1 MMEKNIKLG
10 LTENTLALLSKQLP
24 ESIITKLKPIEQQ
37 VYMSFDSFC
46 LVLKGLLGDDAF
58 EVHKDTI
65 LNYASQIESDED
77 TLQQDLYSSENDR
90 TSIYPYDPSK
100 ADIDIR
106 EDPQTVY
113 ELVQR
118 KWDRKLIVMPDFQ
131 RKYIWK
137 PEQQSLFIESVLLNF
152 PLPPL
157 YINKDTKGKYIVVDG
172 RQRITTLRRF
182 LKNKFRL
189 QGLRAF
195 PKLND
200 KNFDE
205 LIAINSEFQTKIED
219 RKLLVYLIQPTVPME
234 MVYDIF
240 NRINTGGTQLER
252 QEIRNCIYLGK
263 ATDFLKKL
271 AAKGVF
277 KQAID
282 YGISNNRAKD
292 QEAILRF
299 LAFRIFDHKSTYKS
313 SMNDFVEN
321 AMKYMN
327 GLCNDELLQLE
338 KDFEKAMRYTF
349 DFFNINNFRIPTEN
363 TRGRVNI
370 AVLETVAGFF
380 ASKSEKFL
388 KHNKAQIKANYSL
401 LIKDENYIDAVRFST
416 GDKKRVLTRF
426 DIAFETL
433 TLECENV

>member
-1 MMEKNIKLG
+1 MEKNIKIE
-10 LTENTLALLSKQLP
+10 LTENTFDFLSKTLP
-24 ESIITKLKPIEQQ
+24 ENIIGKLKPIEAQ
-37 VYMSFDSFC
+37 VYNSFDVFSSI
-46 LVLKGLLGDDAF
+46 LKGLLGDDF
-58 EVHKDTI
+58 EEYKDTI
-65 LNYASQIESDED
+65 LNYAVQIESDED
-77 TLQQDLYSSENDR
+77 TLQQDTYINENGK
-90 TSIYPYDPSK
+90 TSIYPYDLSK

-113 ELVQR
+113 ELVKR
-118 KWDRKLIVMPDFQ
+118 KWDRDLIQMPDFQ
-131 RKYIWK
+131 RKYVWK

-182 LKNKFRL
+182 LKNEFKL

-195 PKLND
+195 PELNG
-200 KNFDE
+200 KNFEE
-205 LIAINSEFQTKIED
+205 LIAINSEYQTKIED
-219 RKLLVYLIQPTVPME
+219 KKLLVYLIQPTVPME

-271 AAKGVF
+271 AGKEIF
-277 KQAID
+277 KEAID
-282 YGISNNRAKD
+282 NGISDNRAKD

-299 LAFRIFDHKSTYKS
+299 LAFRIFDYTLEYKN

-321 AMKYMN
+321 AMKHIN
-327 GLCNDELLQLE
+327 GNYSNDKLLQLE
-338 KDFEKAMRYTF
+338 NEFDKAMQYTLDFFEK
-349 DFFNINNFRIPTEN
+349 NNFRVPTEN

-370 AVLETVAGFF
+370 AIFETVAGFF
-380 ASKSEKFL
+380 ASKSEEFL
-388 KHNKAQIKANYSL
+388 LHNKAQIKANYSI
-401 LIKDENYIDAVRFST
+401 LIKNEAYIDAVRFST
-416 GDKKRVLTRF
+416 GDKRRVTTRF
-426 DIAFETL
+426 DIAFDML
-433 TLECENV
+433 NLECENV